1 MKRASLPSSSLS
13 FSDALGG
20 GSGLEQVTVSNGGRV
35 VMMRHQ
41 KGVPKLG
48 LPSDQRKALIRSLT
62 TELLRHGR
70 IKTTKVRKAKGF
82 QEGRLMA
89 KVAASG
95 FSARKADT

>member
-1 MKRASLPSSSLS
+1 MLCMYRSAQLAVKRVSLPSNNLS
-13 FSDALGG
+13 FSGALGG
-20 GSGLEQVTVSNGGRV
+20 GSGLEDVTVSNGGRV

-70 IKTTKVRKAKGF
+70 IKTTKVRTK
-82 QEGRLMA
+82 ELNE
-89 KVAASG
+89 
-95 FSARKADT
+95 TLYI